1 MTADLCILHY
11 TSNHLDRVNPRFAE
25 RVRAQILKSAG
36 EYPII
41 SVSQKPMD
49 FGQNVCIGERPRG
62 HLEIYKAILIAA
74 KTATTDYVGLAEDD
88 IFYTPSHWRTHRP
101 PAHRFAYDLNRW
113 GLNTWVN
120 PPVFGYRARPVV
132 NQLIAPRQLLI
143 DALEERFA
151 KFPDE
156 SKVPLK
162 FWGDLGRYEA
172 QLGVTVRELECFA
185 APDPSVVFSHEEA
198 FGFLNHGKRK
208 SVGEAQ
214 RSWLPYFGAAQRM
227 MEMYRQPE
235 TAEV

>member
-1 MTADLCILHY
+1 MSDLTIIHY
-11 TSNHLDRVNPRFAE
+11 TANTLDHVNPSFAQA
-25 RVRAQILKSAG
+25 VRAQLLKSAG
-36 EYPII
+36 EYPILT
-41 SVSQKPMD
+41 VSHEPLD
-49 FGQNVCIGERPRG
+49 FGYRNIVVGPVERG
-62 HLEIYKAILIAA
+62 HLQIYKNILTGARAA
-74 KTATTDYVGLAEDD
+74 ETKYVGLAEDD
-88 IFYTPSHWRTHRP
+88 VLAPPSHLRTHRP

-113 GLNTWVN
+113 GLNTWID

-162 FWGDLGRYEA
+162 FWGDLGRYES
-172 QLGVTVRELECFA
+172 QLAVTVRELECFA

-214 RSWLPYFGAAQRM
+214 RTWLPYWGTAQRM
-227 MEMYRQPE
+227 MELYKQPE
-235 TAEV
+235 PA

>member
-1 MTADLCILHY
+1 MTDSFSILHY
-11 TSNHLDRVNPRFAE
+11 TSNHLDKVNPRFAE
-25 RVRAQILKSAG
+25 KVRGQILKSAG
-36 EYPII
+36 AYPII

-74 KTATTDYVGLAEDD
+74 QTATTEYVGLAEDD

-101 PAHRFAYDLNRW
+101 PSHRFAYDLNRW

-156 SKVPLK
+156 SQVPLK
-162 FWGDLGRYEA
+162 FWGDLGRYES

-214 RSWLPYFGAAQRM
+214 RTSLPYWGAAERM
-227 MEMYRQPE
+227 LSLYKEGL
-235 TAEV
+235 